1 MPSSCI
7 EDRLSNTLMRNRL
20 YRILFVKYTGWFDLK
35 NLVIKRELKNIIK
48 SKNLVKPKV
57 LDVGFGL
64 GQQIHYLLDLL
75 PQANVL
81 GIDIT
86 EKAVTCANKYFSA
99 KNYPSVYCMRKNI
112 LDFDGNASF
121 DMVFAFKLLNY
132 IEDDKEAI
140 KRMYDALAPKG
151 KLLVINTYSADMR
164 KLTFFDNIHSLPM
177 VRKGYTME
185 ELRDMLKDAGFS
197 TVKCR
202 YIYGPTGQLAWKIAI
217 GFPST
222 ITAKYPFLFALLPL
236 YLIITSPLVFAL
248 NYYDMHIGHTS
259 GHSIFLKA
267 EK

>member
-7 EDRLSNTLMRNRL
+7 EERLSNTLTKNSI
-20 YRILFVKYTGWFDLK
+20 YRILFVKYTAWFDLK
-35 NLVIKRELKNIIK
+35 NLIIKRELKNIIK
-48 SKNLVKPKV
+48 SKKLDKPRV

-64 GQQIHYLLDLL
+64 GQQIHYVLDML
-75 PQANVL
+75 PRANVL

-86 EKAVTCANKYFSA
+86 EKAVTCANKYFNA
-99 KNYPSVYCMRKNI
+99 RKFPSVYCMRKNI
-112 LDFDGNASF
+112 LDFEGNNAF
-121 DMVFAFKLLNY
+121 DLVFAFKLLNY
-132 IEDDKEAI
+132 VEDDKEAI
-140 KRMYDALAPKG
+140 RRMYDALAPKG
-151 KLLVINTYSADMR
+151 KLLVLNTYSADSR

-202 YIYGPTGQLAWKIAI
+202 YIYGPTGQTAWKIGI
-217 GFPST
+217 GWPSAV
-222 ITAKYPFLFALLPL
+222 IAKYPFLFALLPL
-236 YLIITSPLVFAL
+236 YLLLSSPLVFVL